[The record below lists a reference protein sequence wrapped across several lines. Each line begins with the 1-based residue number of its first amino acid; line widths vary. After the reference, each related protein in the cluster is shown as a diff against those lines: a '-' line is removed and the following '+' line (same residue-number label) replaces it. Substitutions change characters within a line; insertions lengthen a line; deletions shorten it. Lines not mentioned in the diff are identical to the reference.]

1 MGGNEMTPTPRTDAE
16 EHEGLIRG
24 CATPTKVIRTDF
36 ARTLERENAE
46 LLESLER
53 LFSHGHSD
61 DCLMLNRANALCDC
75 GIDCAE
81 IVIAKAKGKP

>member
-1 MGGNEMTPTPRTDAE
+1 MTPTPRTDAAQ
-16 EHEGLIRG
+16 HEGLIRG
-24 CATPTKVIRTDF
+24 SATPTKVIRTDF

-75 GIDCAE
+75 GLDFALAA
-81 IVIAKAKGKP
+81 IAKAKGKP

>member
-1 MGGNEMTPTPRTDAE
+1 MTPTPRTDAE
-16 EHEGLIRG
+16 ILRVPSCFENTYYHVVR
-24 CATPTKVIRTDF
+24 ADF

-46 LLESLER
+46 LLEALEI
-53 LFSHGHSD
+53 LSTHGHSD

-81 IVIAKAKGKP
+81 IVIAKAKGVQP